1 MVYYQQHLNI
11 ETMLH
16 NEIDKL
22 IADAMKSQNSVKLK
36 TLRMIKSEFVKRE
49 KDGIVLT
56 DVVESNILT
65 KMVSQ
70 REEAIAQFK
79 SANRTDLV
87 ESEALELE
95 VLKSLAPK
103 QATDE
108 EIITETESI
117 IANMETVSMK
127 DMKNILA
134 EVQKKYPTAS
144 GKIVSQVVKAH
155 C

>member
-1 MVYYQQHLNI
+1 
-11 ETMLH
+11 MLH

-22 IADAMKSQNSVKLK
+22 IADAMKSQDSVKLK

-79 SANRTDLV
+79 SANRTDLF

>member
-1 MVYYQQHLNI
+1 
-11 ETMLH
+11 MLH

-22 IADAMKSQNSVKLK
+22 IADAMKSQDSVKLK

-87 ESEALELE
+87 EAEALELE

>member
-1 MVYYQQHLNI
+1 
-11 ETMLH
+11 MLH

-22 IADAMKSQNSVKLK
+22 IADAMKSQDSVKLK
-36 TLRMIKSEFVKRE
+36 TLRMIKSEFVKKE

-70 REEAIAQFK
+70 REDAIAQFK

-108 EIITETESI
+108 EIIAETELI

>member
-1 MVYYQQHLNI
+1 
-11 ETMLH
+11 MLH

-22 IADAMKSQNSVKLK
+22 IADAMKSQDSVKLK

-127 DMKNILA
+127 DMKNILV

>member
-1 MVYYQQHLNI
+1 
-11 ETMLH
+11 MLH

-22 IADAMKSQNSVKLK
+22 IADAMKSQDAVKLK
-36 TLRMIKSEFVKRE
+36 TLRMIKSEFVKKE

-70 REEAIAQFK
+70 REDAIAQFK

-108 EIITETESI
+108 EIISETESI

>member
-22 IADAMKSQNSVKLK
+22 IADAMKSQDSVKLK

>member
-11 ETMLH
+11 KTMLH

-36 TLRMIKSEFVKRE
+36 TLRMIKSEFVKKE
-49 KDGIVLT
+49 KDGITLT

-95 VLKSLAPK
+95 VLKSFAPK

-117 IANMETVSMK
+117 IASMETVSMK

>member
-11 ETMLH
+11 KTMLH

-22 IADAMKSQNSVKLK
+22 IADAMKSQDAVKLK

-49 KDGIVLT
+49 KDGTVLT

-70 REEAIAQFK
+70 REDAIAQFK

-103 QATDE
+103 QATYE
-108 EIITETESI
+108 EIIAETESI
-117 IANMETVSMK
+117 IASMETVSMK

>member
-36 TLRMIKSEFVKRE
+36 TLRMIKSEFVKKE
-49 KDGIVLT
+49 KDGVALT

-87 ESEALELE
+87 EAEALELE
-95 VLKSLAPK
+95 ILKSLAPK

-108 EIITETESI
+108 EIIVETESI
-117 IANMETVSMK
+117 IASMETVSMK

-134 EVQKKYPTAS
+134 EVQKKYPTAN

>member
-11 ETMLH
+11 KTMLH

-22 IADAMKSQNSVKLK
+22 IAEAMKSQDAVKLK

-49 KDGIVLT
+49 KDGTVLT

-70 REEAIAQFK
+70 REDAIAQFK

-103 QATDE
+103 QSTDE
-108 EIITETESI
+108 EIIAETESI

>member
-11 ETMLH
+11 KTMLH

-36 TLRMIKSEFVKRE
+36 TLRMIKSEFVKKE
-49 KDGIVLT
+49 KDGITLT

-117 IANMETVSMK
+117 IASMEIVSMK

>member
-1 MVYYQQHLNI
+1 
-11 ETMLH
+11 MLH

-22 IADAMKSQNSVKLK
+22 IADAMKSQDSVKLK

-79 SANRTDLV
+79 SANRTHLV

-95 VLKSLAPK
+95 VLRSLAPK

-127 DMKNILA
+127 DMKNILV

-144 GKIVSQVVKAH
+144 GKIVSQVVKAL

>member
-1 MVYYQQHLNI
+1 MAYYQQHLNI
-11 ETMLH
+11 KTMLH
-16 NEIDKL
+16 KEIDKL

-36 TLRMIKSEFVKRE
+36 TLRMIKSEFVKKE
-49 KDGIVLT
+49 KDGITLT

-117 IANMETVSMK
+117 IASMETVSMK
-127 DMKNILA
+127 DMKNILT
-134 EVQKKYPTAS
+134 EVQKKYPTAN

>member
-1 MVYYQQHLNI
+1 
-11 ETMLH
+11 MLH

-22 IADAMKSQNSVKLK
+22 IADAMKSQDAVKLK
-36 TLRMIKSEFVKRE
+36 TLRMIKSEFVKKE

-70 REEAIAQFK
+70 REDAIAQFK

-108 EIITETESI
+108 EIISETETI

>member
-11 ETMLH
+11 KTMLH

-22 IADAMKSQNSVKLK
+22 IAEAMKSQDAVKLK
-36 TLRMIKSEFVKRE
+36 TLRMIKSEFVKKE
-49 KDGIVLT
+49 KDGTVLT

-70 REEAIAQFK
+70 REDAIAQFK

-108 EIITETESI
+108 EIIAETESI
-117 IANMETVSMK
+117 IANMGTVSMK

>member
-1 MVYYQQHLNI
+1 
-11 ETMLH
+11 MLH

-22 IADAMKSQNSVKLK
+22 IADAMKSQDAVKLK

-49 KDGIVLT
+49 KDGTVLT

-70 REEAIAQFK
+70 REDAIAQFK

-108 EIITETESI
+108 EIISETETI

-127 DMKNILA
+127 DMKNILT

>member
-1 MVYYQQHLNI
+1 MYYQQHLNI
-11 ETMLH
+11 ETMLRT
-16 NEIDKL
+16 EIDKL
-22 IADAMKSQNSVKLK
+22 IAEAMKSRNSVKLN
-36 TLRMIKSEFVKRE
+36 TLRMIKSEFVKKE
-49 KDGIVLT
+49 KDGITLT
-56 DVVESNILT
+56 DIVESNILT

-87 ESEALELE
+87 ESETLELE
-95 VLKSLAPK
+95 FLKSLAPK

>member
-1 MVYYQQHLNI
+1 
-11 ETMLH
+11 MLH

-22 IADAMKSQNSVKLK
+22 IADAMKSQDSVKLK

-87 ESEALELE
+87 EAEALELE

-108 EIITETESI
+108 EIIAETESI
-117 IANMETVSMK
+117 IASMETVSMK

-134 EVQKKYPTAS
+134 EVQKKYPTAN

>member
-1 MVYYQQHLNI
+1 
-11 ETMLH
+11 MLH

-22 IADAMKSQNSVKLK
+22 IADAMKSQDSVKLK

>member
-1 MVYYQQHLNI
+1 
-11 ETMLH
+11 MLRT
-16 NEIDKL
+16 EIDKL
-22 IADAMKSQNSVKLK
+22 IAEAMKSRNSVKLN
-36 TLRMIKSEFVKRE
+36 TLRMIKSEFVKKE
-49 KDGIVLT
+49 KDGITLT
-56 DVVESNILT
+56 DIVESNILT

-87 ESEALELE
+87 ESETLELE
-95 VLKSLAPK
+95 FLKSLAPK

-117 IANMETVSMK
+117 ISNMETVSMK

>member
-1 MVYYQQHLNI
+1 
-11 ETMLH
+11 MLH

-36 TLRMIKSEFVKRE
+36 TLRMIKSEFVKKE
-49 KDGIVLT
+49 KDGITLT

-87 ESEALELE
+87 ESETLELE

-117 IANMETVSMK
+117 IASMETVSMK

-144 GKIVSQVVKAH
+144 GKIVSQVVKSH